1 MIALVAAVPFES
13 ELLRRS
19 LRGSE
24 ELPGGFRVVYGD
36 IAGQSVA
43 LLAAGIGKANAAA
56 ATAILLSHKKID
68 ALLNFGC
75 GGALP
80 GSGLEVG
87 DLALA
92 EAEIFGDEGALTP
105 AGFLDMEALGL
116 PLHNETGRLYYNRLP
131 LDSSLAGKV
140 RPLLREFAA
149 EFSRHMVE
157 GPFVTISCGSG
168 IEKSGRELAART
180 GGICENME
188 GAAILQVC
196 RRFGVPSLELRGI
209 SNLTVDRDLS
219 GWDLKGAASIAEKAV
234 QRLLERWPGE
244 KANS

>member
-13 ELLRRS
+13 ELLSRS
-19 LRGSE
+19 LCGSE
-24 ELPGGFRVVYGD
+24 ELPGGFPLVYGD
-36 IAGQSVA
+36 IAGQSVV

-80 GSGLEVG
+80 GSGLRVG

-105 AGFLDMEALGL
+105 GGFLDMEALGL
-116 PLHNETGRLYYNRLP
+116 PLHVETGQRYYNRL
-131 LDSSLAGKV
+131 LCDRSLAEQV

-149 EFSRHMVE
+149 EFGRRLVE

-209 SNLTVDRDLS
+209 SNRTVDRDLS
-219 GWDLKGAASIAEKAV
+219 GWDLKGAAAIAEKAV
-234 QRLLERWPGE
+234 QRLLERWPGG
-244 KANS
+244 KADL

>member
-13 ELLRRS
+13 EPLSSS
-19 LRGSE
+19 LCGSE

-36 IAGQSVA
+36 IAGQSVV

-56 ATAILLSHKKID
+56 ATAILLSHRKID

-105 AGFLDMEALGL
+105 TGFLDMGALGL
-116 PLHNETGRLYYNRLP
+116 PLHDETGLLYYNRLP
-131 LDSSLAGKV
+131 GDSSLAAQV
-140 RPLLREFAA
+140 RPLLREFAD
-149 EFSRHMVE
+149 ESGRRLVE
-157 GPFVTISCGSG
+157 GPFVTVSCGSG
-168 IEKSGRELAART
+168 IEKSARELAART

-219 GWDLKGAASIAEKAV
+219 GWDLKGAACIAGQAV
-234 QRLLERWPGE
+234 QRILERWPAG
-244 KANS
+244 KGDS